1 LLSEKETLQASR
13 MFEDGLVGDAKFS
26 KFSNGSYSIGLERSI

>member
-1 LLSEKETLQASR
+1 

-26 KFSNGSYSIGLERSI
+26 KFSNGSLSIGLERSIYLKLTMTEV